1 LRSCRPPSVREQAQP
16 ARVGMIFNASRAR
29 ARAFA
34 QLRPTPA
41 SLLHAGVDFKVKV
54 LTVNRKKVKLTIWDT
69 AGQERFRT
77 LTASYYRGAHGII
90 LGAFVAPRHAQAALP
105 RRQGKKRAIRY
116 AAGCA
121 STHLPPPLLLWCV
134 RAVYDV
140 SRRET
145 FDNLKEIWLREVEMY
160 SGGGSV
166 VKMLVANKVDM
177 ETRGVSK
184 EEGQELARSLGTIFF
199 ECSAKTKVGV
209 QNAFE
214 ELNLK
219 ILDNPEICGE
229 EKTKSVLGGSGAA
242 AVDPDAACYC

>member
-1 LRSCRPPSVREQAQP
+1 
-16 ARVGMIFNASRAR
+16 M
-29 ARAFA
+29 
-34 QLRPTPA
+34 
-41 SLLHAGVDFKVKV
+41 KV

-90 LGAFVAPRHAQAALP
+90 L
-105 RRQGKKRAIRY
+105 
-116 AAGCA
+116 
-121 STHLPPPLLLWCV
+121 
-134 RAVYDV
+134 VYDV

-219 ILDNPEICGE
+219 ILDNPENGADD
-229 EKTKSVLGGSGAA
+229 KVKSVLGGPNGGDAA
-242 AVDPDAACYC
+242 APGMCC

>member
-1 LRSCRPPSVREQAQP
+1 
-16 ARVGMIFNASRAR
+16 M
-29 ARAFA
+29 
-34 QLRPTPA
+34 
-41 SLLHAGVDFKVKV
+41 DFKVKV
-54 LTVNRKKVKLTIWDT
+54 LNVNRKKVKLTIWDT

-90 LGAFVAPRHAQAALP
+90 L
-105 RRQGKKRAIRY
+105 
-116 AAGCA
+116 
-121 STHLPPPLLLWCV
+121 
-134 RAVYDV
+134 VYDV

-160 SGGGSV
+160 SGGGTV

-177 ETRGVSK
+177 ETRAVSK

-219 ILDNPEICGE
+219 ILDSPEICGE
-229 EKTKSVLGGSGAA
+229 QKVQSVLGGAGEGAGA
-242 AVDPDAACYC
+242 EACYC

>member
-1 LRSCRPPSVREQAQP
+1 MDQFDHQFKLLLIGDSG
-16 ARVGMIFNASRAR
+16 VGKS
-29 ARAFA
+29 
-34 QLRPTPA
+34 
-41 SLLHAGVDFKVKV
+41 SLLLRFTDDLFEELSPTIGVDFKVKV

-90 LGAFVAPRHAQAALP
+90 L
-105 RRQGKKRAIRY
+105 
-116 AAGCA
+116 
-121 STHLPPPLLLWCV
+121 
-134 RAVYDV
+134 VYDV

>member
-1 LRSCRPPSVREQAQP
+1 
-16 ARVGMIFNASRAR
+16 M
-29 ARAFA
+29 
-34 QLRPTPA
+34 
-41 SLLHAGVDFKVKV
+41 
-54 LTVNRKKVKLTIWDT
+54 
-69 AGQERFRT
+69 
-77 LTASYYRGAHGII
+77 
-90 LGAFVAPRHAQAALP
+90 
-105 RRQGKKRAIRY
+105 
-116 AAGCA
+116 
-121 STHLPPPLLLWCV
+121 
-134 RAVYDV
+134 YDV